1 MALASYPSALTKA
14 DEYRLATRQLA
25 SHMTTTTLKVDG
37 MTCGACTSSVESAF
51 KGVEGVGNVSVN
63 LIMGRAVVQHD
74 PSVLSPSK
82 AAEMIQDRGFESA
95 VLFTDSPDVLNESSN
110 LEALDSYVSTTTLAV
125 EGMTCGACTSAVEG
139 GLKDLPGVM
148 EVNVSLLS
156 ERCVVQ
162 HNASL
167 ITPQQIAD
175 IIEDRGFGATVLDTK
190 TSRSNTDNSNEQIKA
205 GAEAKVVLTTVS
217 IEGMTCG
224 ACTSS
229 VTNAFADV
237 QGLVQFDISLLAER
251 AVAIH
256 DPTILPPEEIIR
268 TIEDVGFD
276 ARVVSSQPQNSSF
289 SRSSKSVHLSV
300 YGLPDAASAISLED
314 ILRQK
319 AGVNSVS
326 IDFLAARISLVYNS
340 AVIGIRSIFEAIEA
354 AGYNALIVD
363 SEHNNAQLESL
374 AKTKEIQE
382 WRRAFWLSLSF
393 AVPVFLISMIFP
405 MYMPI
410 FDFGA
415 IQLFPG
421 LYLGELVCLVL
432 TVPVQFGVGRRF
444 YVTGY
449 KSLKHRAPT
458 MDVLVMLG
466 TSAAFFYSV
475 FTMLVSIFTEPHQ
488 RPSTVFDTSTMLITF
503 ITLGRW
509 LENRAKGETSKALSR
524 LMSLAPSMATIYN
537 DPIAAEKAAEE
548 WYASGTSA
556 EGKSSVET
564 AHAGQKAIP
573 SELIQVG
580 DIVILRPG
588 DRVSADGIIIR
599 GESYVD
605 ESMITGEA
613 LPIHKKKGSSVIA
626 GTVNGTGSIDFKVT
640 RTGNDTQLSQIVKL
654 VQSAQTSRAPIQ
666 RMADTVAGYFVPV
679 VITLGLLT
687 FIGWMILSHVLADP
701 PKIFLIEGNGG
712 KVMVCLKL
720 CISVIVFACPCALG
734 LSTPTAVMVGTGV
747 GAEHGIL
754 VKGGAVLEA
763 ATKINHVVFDKTGT
777 LTEGKMSVSE
787 VRLEPTWTS
796 SDWRRQLWWLV
807 VGLSEMNSEHPV
819 GKAIVIAAKDETGLS
834 SGDSLEGNVG
844 DFEAV
849 IGKGV
854 STVVEPAS
862 GVGRTRYRV
871 LIGNASLLRSRDV
884 KIPESADSSAQP
896 PDESASVFST
906 SLRANTFAGSTL
918 IHVAIDQQYTGTI
931 CLRDTLK
938 STAVAAVA
946 ALHRMG
952 ISTSLVT
959 GDTQSA
965 ALTVAEAVGIPS
977 NSIRAGVSPSEK
989 QSIVASLQSSGDHIA
1004 MVGDGINDSPALAT
1018 AFVGVALASG
1028 TDVAMEA
1035 ADIVLVRADDLLGVP
1050 ASLSLARSIFNR
1062 IKLNLM
1068 WACLY
1073 NVIGLPFAMGLF
1085 LPFGGLSLHPMAA
1098 GAAMAASSVSVVV
1111 SSLLLKFWHRPR
1123 WMDVEKLEKEISMGL
1138 ISAQGSRKGWWRRS
1152 PFTDNRSSAR
1162 PSVFRTAVAS
1172 IFSGKGTR
1180 QARQDEG
1187 YIPLQSVEPIV

>member
-1 MALASYPSALTKA
+1 MA
-14 DEYRLATRQLA
+14 
-25 SHMTTTTLKVDG
+25 TTTLRVDG

-51 KGVEGVGNVSVN
+51 KGVEGVGNVSVS
-63 LIMGRAVVQHD
+63 LIMGRAVVQYD
-74 PSVLSPSK
+74 SSVLSPSK
-82 AAEMIQDRGFESA
+82 VAEIIRDRGFDAA
-95 VLFTDSPDVLNESSN
+95 VLSTDSLDVLKESSN
-110 LEALDSYVSTTTLAV
+110 PEALASTTTLAV

-156 ERCVVQ
+156 ERCVVH
-162 HNASL
+162 HNVSL
-167 ITPQQIAD
+167 ITPRQIAD

-190 TSRSNTDNSNEQIKA
+190 ASGSNMSNPNEQTKA
-205 GAEAKVVLTTVS
+205 ETEERVVLTTVS

-229 VTNAFADV
+229 VTNAFTDV
-237 QGLVQFDISLLAER
+237 RGLVQFDISLLAER
-251 AVAIH
+251 AVIIH
-256 DPTILPPEEIIR
+256 DPTILPPDEIIR
-268 TIEDVGFD
+268 IIEDAGFD
-276 ARVVSSQPQNSSF
+276 ARVVSSQPQDSSF
-289 SRSSKSVHLSV
+289 SRSSKSVQLSV
-300 YGLPDAASAISLED
+300 YGLPDSASAILLED
-314 ILRQK
+314 ILRRK
-319 AGVNSVS
+319 VGVNSVS
-326 IDFLAARISLVYNS
+326 IDFQAARVSLVYNS
-340 AVIGIRSIFEAIEA
+340 AVIGIRSIVEATEA

-405 MYMPI
+405 MYLPI

-415 IQLFPG
+415 FQLFPG
-421 LYLGELVCLVL
+421 LYLGELLCLVL

-475 FTMLVSIFTEPHQ
+475 FTMLVSIFAEPHK

-509 LENRAKGETSKALSR
+509 LENRAKGQTSKALSR

-556 EGKSSVET
+556 ESKSFVEAAQT
-564 AHAGQKAIP
+564 RGAGQKAIP
-573 SELIQVG
+573 SELMQIG

-588 DRVSADGIIIR
+588 DRVSADGIVIR

-613 LPIHKKKGSSVIA
+613 IPIHKMKGSSVIA
-626 GTVNGTGSIDFKVT
+626 GTVNGAGSMDFKVT

-666 RMADTVAGYFVPV
+666 RLADTVAGYFVPV
-679 VITLGLLT
+679 IITLGLLT
-687 FIGWMILSHVLADP
+687 FVGWMILSHVLADP
-701 PKIFLIEGNGG
+701 PKIFLMEENGG

-763 ATKINHVVFDKTGT
+763 TTKINHVVFDKTGT

-796 SDWRRQLWWLV
+796 SDWRRQLWWLI
-807 VGLSEMNSEHPV
+807 VGLAEMDSEHPV
-819 GKAIVIAAKDETGLS
+819 GKAIVIAASEETGLS
-834 SGDSLEGNVG
+834 SGGSLEGGVG
-844 DFEAV
+844 DFEAI

-854 STVVEPAS
+854 SAVVEPAS
-862 GVGRTRYRV
+862 GVERTRYRV
-871 LIGNASLLRSRDV
+871 LVGNASLLRSRDV

-896 PDESASVFST
+896 PDESASVFSA
-906 SLRANTFAGSTL
+906 SLRANDFAGSTL

-931 CLRDTLK
+931 SLRDTLK

-959 GDTQSA
+959 GDTRSA

-989 QSIVASLQSSGDHIA
+989 QSIVASLQSNGDRVA

-1018 AFVGVALASG
+1018 AFVGIALASG

-1138 ISAQGSRKGWWRRS
+1138 ISAQGSKKGWWRKS
-1152 PFTDNRSSAR
+1152 PLADDSS
-1162 PSVFRTAVAS
+1162 PGVFRTTMAS
-1172 IFSGKGTR
+1172 IFLGRGTR
-1180 QARQDEG
+1180 QGRQDEG